1 MRPVPQCQACPLSTR
16 LALVIGRNPTIP
28 HKEAA
33 PMSDLLPY
41 TLRGLLSV
49 LALLGPAGG
58 GADTRDPKFS
68 ARRLTE
74 RRP

>member
-1 MRPVPQCQACPLSTR
+1 MPEVPPQHDGGTR
-16 LALVIGRNPTIP
+16 HRMNPIS

-41 TLRGLLSV
+41 TLLGLPGV
-49 LALLGPAGG
+49 LALLGLAGR
-58 GADTRDPKFS
+58 GADTRDPEFFT
-68 ARRLTE
+68 RRLTE